1 MSPALLRALEFD
13 RIIEA
18 LASHALT
25 PVGKARMLAEVPAT
39 DRARVQ
45 QALAATSESARY
57 VERNGVFPLR
67 AGAGLE
73 QALQGLAVE
82 GRPLEALSLRIL
94 ADFVAS
100 IADAQAAVSR
110 APGEFP
116 ILQTLVSRLASF
128 VDEVAA
134 VRRAIDVNGEV
145 MDDASPALASIR
157 ERLRRQRTKLRTAL
171 EQFVRGR
178 DTAKYLQEQVVT
190 QRNGRAVLMVRA
202 EHRGSVPG
210 IVHGASATGATLF
223 LEPMASVEINND
235 IVAAEEEE
243 AEEIFRILLAL
254 TDRFR
259 HRPGD
264 FRTAVH
270 VAEELDL
277 LQARARL
284 AHIMDAVEPKLSVSG
299 HVELND
305 ARHPLLMQA
314 VTARLEDAADRK
326 ATTPVPITVVL
337 APPSRVLLITGPNTG
352 GKTVALKT
360 TGLLALMAQA
370 GLHVP
375 AAPGSTLPVFR
386 TIFADIGDEQSI
398 SASLSTFSAHITN
411 IAAIDRALQLPALVL
426 LDEVGTGTD
435 PAEGGALATAIIAH
449 FKDRGVLVFA
459 TTHYDALKTWG
470 TATSDVTT
478 AAFAFDPQTFAP
490 SYRLI
495 YGAPGR
501 SLAIEISKRLGLPPA
516 VIAAARNYLSDDR
529 KRLEAHLERVD
540 AQARALDAE
549 RRKLEREYSGI
560 AEQNRV
566 LRQREAAV
574 AEREGRLAKKVNEK
588 LDDRLRQ
595 ARQDIDAVIAQLKEK
610 SESLIEQASARAA
623 RGGISTGD
631 AGAVRADAAAAVG
644 KIIAGLRQPGAGPAA
659 PIESSRPVTVGAKV
673 TVAGLGLEGV
683 VVSMDGRNAEVDVR
697 GKRMR
702 AKVADLRVIGG
713 PASPAAPSPGTSGK
727 ASAQR
732 VAARPAPVRVNVDL
746 APREGLM
753 SEINVIGCTV
763 DQAIDRVSKFLDD
776 TLVTDVQ
783 EIRIVHGHGTGAL
796 RRGLET
802 YLRDHPLVAKTLPAP
817 PNQGGG
823 GATIVELKD

>member
-1 MSPALLRALEFD
+1 MTPALLRALEFD

-18 LASHALT
+18 LASFSLT
-25 PVGKARMLAEVPAT
+25 PVGRVRMLAETPSA
-39 DRARVQ
+39 DRAVVA
-45 QALAATSESARY
+45 QALAATSETVRFVAQNS
-57 VERNGVFPLR
+57 VFPLR
-67 AGAGLE
+67 GGAGLE
-73 QALQGLAVE
+73 AALEGLPVE
-82 GRPLEALSLRIL
+82 GRPLEALQLRVL

-100 IADAQAAVSR
+100 IAEAQAAVGK
-110 APGEFP
+110 APGAFP
-116 ILQTLVSRLASF
+116 ILQALVGRLASF

-134 VRRAIDVNGEV
+134 VRRAIDVNGDV
-145 MDDASPALASIR
+145 VDDASPRLASIR
-157 ERLRRQRTKLRTAL
+157 ERLRRQRAKLRTTL
-171 EQFVRGR
+171 EQFVKGR
-178 DTAKYLQEQVVT
+178 DTSKYLQEQVVT

-202 EHRGSVPG
+202 EHRGNVPG

-223 LEPMASVEINND
+223 LEPMAGVEINND

-243 AEEIFRILLAL
+243 AEEIFRILLEL
-254 TDRFR
+254 TERFR
-259 HRPGD
+259 HRPMD
-264 FRTAVH
+264 FRTAIQ

-277 LQARARL
+277 LQARSRL
-284 AHIMDAVEPKLSVSG
+284 AHAMNAVEPALSTSG
-299 HVELND
+299 HLELRD

-314 VTARLEDAADRK
+314 VTSRLEDAADRK
-326 ATTPVPITVVL
+326 VTTPVPVTVLL
-337 APPSRVLLITGPNTG
+337 APPARVLLITGPNTG

-375 AAPGSTLPVFR
+375 ASPGSTLPVFR
-386 TIFADIGDEQSI
+386 TMFADIGDEQSI

-411 IAAIDRALQLPALVL
+411 IAAIDRGLHLPALIL

-449 FKDRGVLVFA
+449 FKERGALVFA

-470 TATSDVTT
+470 TATDGVTT

-501 SLAIEISKRLGLPPA
+501 SLAIEISKRLGLPTA

-529 KRLEAHLERVD
+529 KRLDAHLERVD

-549 RRKLEREYSGI
+549 RRKVEREHAAV
-560 AEQNRV
+560 AEQNRA
-566 LRQREAAV
+566 LRQRESAV
-574 AEREGRLAKKVNEK
+574 AEREGRLAKRVNDK

-610 SESLIEQASARAA
+610 SETLVEQASTRMH
-623 RGGISTGD
+623 RGGVSTGD
-631 AGAVRADAAAAVG
+631 AGAARADAAAAVNR
-644 KIIAGLRQPGAGPAA
+644 IVQGLRQPAAGASDQSEP
-659 PIESSRPVTVGAKV
+659 SRPVTVGARV
-673 TVAGLGLEGV
+673 TVSGLGLEGV
-683 VVSMDGRNAEVDVR
+683 VVTLDGKNAEVDVR

-702 AKVADLRVIGG
+702 AKVAELRVIGPPSSG
-713 PASPAAPSPGTSGK
+713 ASDRTPARPPASPAAGG
-727 ASAQR
+727 R
-732 VAARPAPVRVNVDL
+732 VRVNVDL
-746 APREGLM
+746 APRDGLL

-763 DQAIDRVSKFLDD
+763 EQAVDRVAKFLDD
-776 TLVTDVQ
+776 ALVTDAR
-783 EIRIVHGHGTGAL
+783 ELRIVHGHGTGAL
-796 RRGLET
+796 RRGLENF
-802 YLRDHPLVAKTLPAP
+802 LKDHPLVLKAAPAP

-823 GATIVELKD
+823 GATVVELKD

>member
-1 MSPALLRALEFD
+1 MTPALLRALEFD

-18 LASHALT
+18 LASFALT
-25 PVGKARMLAEVPAT
+25 PVGKARMLAETPAT
-39 DRARVQ
+39 DRAMVT
-45 QALAATSESARY
+45 QAQAATSEVVRY
-57 VERNGVFPLR
+57 VAQNDVFPLR

-73 QALQGLAVE
+73 PALQALAIE
-82 GRPLEALSLRIL
+82 GRPLEALALRIL

-100 IADAQAAVSR
+100 IAEAQAAVAK
-110 APGEFP
+110 APGEYP
-116 ILQTLVSRLASF
+116 VLRQLVGRLAPF

-134 VRRAIDVNGEV
+134 VRRAIDVNGDVVDE
-145 MDDASPALASIR
+145 ASPRLAAIR
-157 ERLRRQRTKLRTAL
+157 ERLRRQRARLRAAL
-171 EQFVRGR
+171 EQFVKGR

-202 EHRGSVPG
+202 EHRAHVPG

-223 LEPMASVEINND
+223 LEPMAGVEINND

-243 AEEIFRILLAL
+243 AEEIFRILLEL

-264 FRTAVH
+264 FRVAVL

-284 AHIMDAVEPKLSVSG
+284 AHLMNAVAPVLSSTG
-299 HVELND
+299 HVELKD
-305 ARHPLLMQA
+305 ARHPLLMRA
-314 VTARLEDAADRK
+314 VTARLEDAAERTV
-326 ATTPVPITVVL
+326 TTPVPVTVTL
-337 APPSRVLLITGPNTG
+337 APPARVLLITGPNTG

-386 TIFADIGDEQSI
+386 TMFADIGDEQSI

-411 IAAIDRALQLPALVL
+411 IAAMDRALQLPALVL

-449 FKDRGVLVFA
+449 FMERGALVFA

-470 TATSDVTT
+470 TATDGVTT

-501 SLAIEISKRLGLPPA
+501 SLAIEISKRLGLPA
-516 VIAAARNYLSDDR
+516 RVIAAARNYLSDDR

-549 RRKLEREYSGI
+549 RRKLEREFAAV
-560 AEQNRV
+560 AEQNRA
-566 LRQREAAV
+566 LRQRESAV
-574 AEREGRLAKKVNEK
+574 AEREGRLAKRVNEK

-610 SESLIEQASARAA
+610 SEALVEQAAARAHA
-623 RGGISTGD
+623 AGVSTGQ
-631 AGAVRADAAAAVG
+631 AGAARAEAAAAVAR
-644 KIIAGLRQPGAGPAA
+644 IVEGLRQPGAGPAA
-659 PIESSRPVTVGAKV
+659 PGESARPVTVGARV
-673 TVAGLGLEGV
+673 ALAGLGLEGM
-683 VVSMDGRNAEVDVR
+683 VVSIDGRNAEVDVR

-702 AKVADLRVIGG
+702 ARVADLRVVGG
-713 PASPAAPSPGTSGK
+713 AAAPSPAGGSAKTAPS
-727 ASAQR
+727 ASR
-732 VAARPAPVRVNVDL
+732 VRINVDL
-746 APREGLM
+746 APREGLL
-753 SEINVIGCTV
+753 SEVNVIGCTV
-763 DQAIDRVSKFLDD
+763 EQAIDRVSKVLDD
-776 TLVTDVQ
+776 ALVTDVR

-796 RRGLET
+796 RRGLERF
-802 YLRDHPLVAKTLPAP
+802 LKDHPLVAKSAPAP

-823 GATIVELKD
+823 GATIVELSD

>member
-18 LASHALT
+18 LASFALT
-25 PVGKARMLAEVPAT
+25 PVGKARMLAEAPAT
-39 DRARVQ
+39 DRAVVA
-45 QALAATSESARY
+45 QALAATSETVRY
-57 VERNGVFPLR
+57 VERCGVFPLR

-73 QALQGLAVE
+73 AALQGLAVE
-82 GRPLEALSLRIL
+82 GRPLEALALRIL

-100 IADAQAAVSR
+100 IAEAQAAVSK
-110 APGEFP
+110 APGDFP
-116 ILQTLVSRLASF
+116 ILQRLVGRLASF

-145 MDDASPALASIR
+145 VDDASPRLAAIR
-157 ERLRRQRTKLRTAL
+157 ERLRRQRAKLRATL
-171 EQFVRGR
+171 EQFAKGR

-202 EHRGSVPG
+202 EHRAHVPG

-223 LEPMASVEINND
+223 LEPMAGVEINND

-243 AEEIFRILLAL
+243 AEEIFRILLEL

-264 FRTAVH
+264 FRIAVH

-284 AHIMDAVEPKLSVSG
+284 AHLMNAVEPSLSTTG
-299 HVELND
+299 KVELQE

-314 VTARLEDAADRK
+314 VTARLDDAADRK
-326 ATTPVPITVVL
+326 VTTPVPITVVL

-375 AAPGSTLPVFR
+375 AAPGSSLPVFR
-386 TIFADIGDEQSI
+386 TMFADIGDEQSI

-411 IAAIDRALQLPALVL
+411 IAAMDRALQLPALVL

-449 FKDRGVLVFA
+449 FKERGALVFA

-470 TATSDVTT
+470 TATDGVTT

-501 SLAIEISKRLGLPPA
+501 SLAIEISKRLGLPA
-516 VIAAARNYLSDDR
+516 QVIAAARTYLSDDR

-549 RRKLEREYSGI
+549 RRKLEREYTAL
-560 AEQNRV
+560 AEQNRA

-574 AEREGRLAKKVNEK
+574 AEREGRLAKRVNEK

-595 ARQDIDAVIAQLKEK
+595 ARQDIDAVIAQLREK
-610 SESLIEQASARAA
+610 SESLIEQASARVHK
-623 RGGISTGD
+623 GGVSTGE
-631 AGAVRADAAAAVG
+631 AGAVRAEAAAAVNR
-644 KIIAGLRQPGAGPAA
+644 IVEGLRQPGAGSGAPSEPA
-659 PIESSRPVTVGAKV
+659 RPVTVGAKV
-673 TVAGLGLEGV
+673 TVAGIGLEGV
-683 VVSMDGRNAEVDVR
+683 VVAIDGRNAEVDVR

-702 AKVADLRVIGG
+702 AKVADLRVLGG
-713 PASPAAPSPGTSGK
+713 APAAGPPAGAPATGAK
-727 ASAQR
+727 P
-732 VAARPAPVRVNVDL
+732 AAAGAGSRVRVNVAL
-746 APREGLM
+746 APREGLL

-763 DQAIDRVSKFLDD
+763 EQAVDRVSKFLDD
-776 TLVTDVQ
+776 ALVTDVR

-802 YLRDHPLVAKTLPAP
+802 FLKDHPLVAKATPAP

-823 GATIVELKD
+823 GATIVELRD

>member
-1 MSPALLRALEFD
+1 MIPSSLEFHLV
-13 RIIEA
+13 IEA
-18 LASHALT
+18 LASFALT
-25 PVGKARMLAEVPAT
+25 PVGKVRMLGETPQT
-39 DRARVQ
+39 DRAVVA
-45 QALAATSESARY
+45 QALAATSETVGY
-57 VERNGVFPLR
+57 VEQHGVFPLR

-73 QALQGLAVE
+73 AALTALAVE
-82 GRPLEALSLRIL
+82 GRPLEALQLRIL

-100 IADAQAAVSR
+100 IADAQSAVAR
-110 APGEFP
+110 APGRFP
-116 ILQTLVSRLASF
+116 ILQRLVGQLRPF
-128 VDEVAA
+128 VDEVSA
-134 VRRAIDVNGEV
+134 VRRAIDVHGEV

-157 ERLRRQRTKLRTAL
+157 GRLRRQRSKLRSTL
-171 EQFVRGR
+171 EHYVRGR
-178 DTAKYLQEQVVT
+178 DTAKYLQDQVVT
-190 QRNGRAVLMVRA
+190 SRHGRSVVMVRA
-202 EHRGSVPG
+202 EHKGAVAG
-210 IVHGASATGATLF
+210 IVHGASATGATVY
-223 LEPMASVEINND
+223 LEPMATVEINND

-259 HRPGD
+259 ARPED
-264 FRTAVH
+264 FHVGIV

-284 AHIMDAVEPKLSVSG
+284 AHVMNAVEPALSSSG
-299 HVELND
+299 HLELRA
-305 ARHPLLMQA
+305 ARHPLLIEA
-314 VTARLEDAADRK
+314 VAARLADAGERRT
-326 ATTPVPITVVL
+326 TTPVPVDIVL

-360 TGLLALMAQA
+360 AGLLALMAQA

-375 AAPGSTLPVFR
+375 AAPGSTVPVFR

-411 IAAIDRALQLPALVL
+411 IAAMDRALQVPALVL

-435 PAEGGALATAIIAH
+435 PAEGGALATAIVAH
-449 FKDRGVLVFA
+449 FKARGALVFA

-470 TATSDVTT
+470 TGADGVTT

-490 SYRLI
+490 SYRLV

-501 SLAIEISKRLGLPPA
+501 SLALEISQRLGMPPS
-516 VIAAARNYLSDDR
+516 VIAAARGFLSDDR

-549 RRKLEREYSGI
+549 RRKLEREH
-560 AEQNRV
+560 AALADENRS

-574 AEREGRLAKKVNEK
+574 AERESRLAKRVNEK

-595 ARQDIDAVIAQLKEK
+595 ARQDIDAVIAELKAK
-610 SESLIEQASARAA
+610 SEALVERASAKA
-623 RGGISTGD
+623 RGSVISTGE
-631 AGAVRADAAAAVG
+631 AGAARTEATAAVG
-644 KIIAGLRQPGAGPAA
+644 RILEGLRQPAAGPAA
-659 PIESSRPVTVGAKV
+659 PAEPVRPVSVGARV
-673 TVAGLGLEGV
+673 GVGGLGLEGT
-683 VVSMDGRNAEVDVR
+683 VVSIDGKNAEVDVR

-702 AKVADLRVIGG
+702 AKTADLRVIGPPSSSGSG
-713 PASPAAPSPGTSGK
+713 PAS
-727 ASAQR
+727 
-732 VAARPAPVRVNVDL
+732 ARPASAGHASTVRVNVDL
-746 APREGLM
+746 QPREGLL

-763 DQAIDRVSKFLDD
+763 EQAVDRVAKLLDD
-776 TLVTDVQ
+776 ALVTDLR

-796 RRGLET
+796 RRGLEQF
-802 YLRDHPLVAKTLPAP
+802 LKGHPLVLKASPAP

-823 GATIVELKD
+823 GATVVELKD

>member
-1 MSPALLRALEFD
+1 MRAEQ
-13 RIIEA
+13 
-18 LASHALT
+18 
-25 PVGKARMLAEVPAT
+25 PAT
-39 DRARVQ
+39 DRAVVA
-45 QALAATSESARY
+45 QALSATSETVRY
-57 VERNGVFPLR
+57 VEQYGVFPLR

-73 QALQGLAVE
+73 AALQGLAVE
-82 GRPLEALSLRIL
+82 GRPLEALGLRIL

-100 IADAQAAVSR
+100 IAEAQTAVAK
-110 APGEFP
+110 APGDFP
-116 ILQTLVSRLASF
+116 ILQRLVGRLASF

-134 VRRAIDVNGEV
+134 VRRAVDVNGEV
-145 MDDASPALASIR
+145 VDDASPRLAAIR
-157 ERLRRQRTKLRTAL
+157 ERLRRQRAKLRATL
-171 EQFVRGR
+171 EQFVKGR
-178 DTAKYLQEQVVT
+178 DTAKYLQDQVVT

-202 EHRGSVPG
+202 EHRAHVPG

-223 LEPMASVEINND
+223 LEPMAGVEINND

-243 AEEIFRILLAL
+243 AEEIFRILLEL

-264 FRTAVH
+264 FRIAVQ

-284 AHIMDAVEPKLSVSG
+284 AHLMNAVEPVLSPTG
-299 HVELND
+299 KVELKD

-314 VTARLEDAADRK
+314 VTARLDDAADRK

-337 APPSRVLLITGPNTG
+337 APPARVLLITGPNTG

-386 TIFADIGDEQSI
+386 TMFADIGDEQSI

-449 FKDRGVLVFA
+449 FKERGALVFA

-470 TATSDVTT
+470 TATEGVTT
-478 AAFAFDPQTFAP
+478 AAFAFDPETFAP

-501 SLAIEISKRLGLPPA
+501 SLAIEISKRLGLPA
-516 VIAAARNYLSDDR
+516 QVIAAARNYLSDDR

-540 AQARALDAE
+540 QQARALDAE
-549 RRKLEREYSGI
+549 RRKLDREFAAL
-560 AEQNRV
+560 AEQNRA

-574 AEREGRLAKKVNEK
+574 ADREGRLAKRVNEK

-610 SESLIEQASARAA
+610 SEALVEQAAA
-623 RGGISTGD
+623 RLHKGGISTGD
-631 AGAVRADAAAAVG
+631 AGAARAEAAAAVG
-644 KIIAGLRQPGAGPAA
+644 RIVDGLRQPGAGPAA
-659 PIESSRPVTVGAKV
+659 PSEPQRPVTVGAKV
-673 TVAGLGLEGV
+673 TVAGLGLEGIV
-683 VVSMDGRNAEVDVR
+683 ASIDGKNAEVDVR

-702 AKVADLRVIGG
+702 AKVADLRVVGG
-713 PASPAAPSPGTSGK
+713 APSPGAPGAGGSK
-727 ASAQR
+727 SA
-732 VAARPAPVRVNVDL
+732 VSPAAAGGGRVRVNVDL
-746 APREGLM
+746 APRDGLL

-763 DQAIDRVSKFLDD
+763 EQAVDRVSKFLDD
-776 TLVTDVQ
+776 ALVTDVR

-796 RRGLET
+796 RRGLEQF
-802 YLRDHPLVAKTLPAP
+802 LKDHPLVAKTTPAP

-823 GATIVELKD
+823 GATIVELND

>member
-1 MSPALLRALEFD
+1 MNPALLRALEFD

-18 LASHALT
+18 LASFALT
-25 PVGKARMLAEVPAT
+25 PVGKARMRAEAPQT
-39 DRARVQ
+39 DRAAVA
-45 QALAATSESARY
+45 QALAATSETVRY
-57 VERNGVFPLR
+57 VEQYGAFPLR
-67 AGAGLE
+67 AGAGLD

-82 GRPLEALSLRIL
+82 GRPLEALQLRIL

-100 IADAQAAVSR
+100 IADAQAAVTR
-110 APGEFP
+110 APGAFP
-116 ILQTLVSRLASF
+116 ILQTLVSRLAPF
-128 VDEVAA
+128 TEEVAA

-145 MDDASPALASIR
+145 LDDASPRLASIR
-157 ERLRRQRTKLRTAL
+157 ERLRRQRTKLRTTL
-171 EQFVRGR
+171 EQFVKGR
-178 DTAKYLQEQVVT
+178 DTAKYLQETVVT

-210 IVHGASATGATLF
+210 IVHGASATGATLL
-223 LEPMASVEINND
+223 LEPMAGVEINND

-243 AEEIFRILLAL
+243 AEEIFRILLEL

-264 FRTAVH
+264 FRVSVG

-284 AHIMDAVEPKLSVSG
+284 AHLMNAVEPVLSTNG
-299 HVELND
+299 HLELRE
-305 ARHPLLMQA
+305 ARHPLLQA
-314 VTARLEDAADRK
+314 AVVARLDDAAERR
-326 ATTPVPITVVL
+326 ATTPVPVDVRLT
-337 APPSRVLLITGPNTG
+337 PPSRVLLITGPNTG

-375 AAPGSTLPVFR
+375 AAEGSTLPVFR
-386 TIFADIGDEQSI
+386 TLFADIGDEQSI

-411 IAAIDRALQLPALVL
+411 IAAMDRAMQLPALVL

-449 FKDRGVLVFA
+449 FKERGALVFA

-470 TATSDVTT
+470 TATEGVTT

-501 SLAIEISKRLGLPPA
+501 SLAIEISRRLGLPAA
-516 VIAAARNYLSDDR
+516 VIAAARNHLSDDR

-540 AQARALDAE
+540 AQARALDSE
-549 RRKLEREYSGI
+549 RRKLERER
-560 AEQNRV
+560 AALADQNTA
-566 LRQREAAV
+566 LRLRESAV
-574 AEREGRLAKKVNEK
+574 AEREGRLAKRVNEK

-595 ARQDIDAVIAQLKEK
+595 ARKDIDDVIAQLKEK
-610 SESLIEQASARAA
+610 SETLIEQASARAA
-623 RGGISTGD
+623 RAAVSTGE
-631 AGAVRADAAAAVG
+631 AGAARAEAAAAVNR
-644 KIIAGLRQPGAGPAA
+644 IVEGLRQPGAGPAA
-659 PIESSRPVTVGAKV
+659 PSEPSRPVTVGAKV
-673 TVAGLGLEGV
+673 TVGGMGLEGV
-683 VVSMDGRNAEVDVR
+683 VVAVDGKNAEVDVR

-702 AKVADLRVIGG
+702 AKVADLRVTAG
-713 PASPAAPSPGTSGK
+713 APAA
-727 ASAQR
+727 
-732 VAARPAPVRVNVDL
+732 AAKQAAPVRVNVDL
-746 APREGLM
+746 QPRDGLL
-753 SEINVIGCTV
+753 SELNVIGCTV
-763 DQAIDRVSKFLDD
+763 DQAVDRVSKFLDD
-776 TLVTDVQ
+776 ALVTDVR
-783 EIRIVHGHGTGAL
+783 EIRIVHGHGTGSL
-796 RRGLET
+796 RRGLESF
-802 YLRDHPLVAKTLPAP
+802 LKGHPLVMKFTPAP

>member
-1 MSPALLRALEFD
+1 MTPALLRALEFD
-13 RIIEA
+13 RIVEA
-18 LASHALT
+18 LASFALT
-25 PVGKARMLAEVPAT
+25 PVGKARMLAETPAT
-39 DRARVQ
+39 DRATVT
-45 QALAATSESARY
+45 QAQAATSEVVRY
-57 VERNGVFPLR
+57 VAQNDVFPLR

-73 QALQGLAVE
+73 PALQALAIE
-82 GRPLEALSLRIL
+82 GRPLEALALRIL

-100 IADAQAAVSR
+100 IAEAQAAVAK
-110 APGEFP
+110 APGEYP
-116 ILQTLVSRLASF
+116 VLRQLVSRLAPF

-134 VRRAIDVNGEV
+134 VRRAIDVNGDV
-145 MDDASPALASIR
+145 VDDASPRLAAIR
-157 ERLRRQRTKLRTAL
+157 ERLRRQRARLRAAL

-202 EHRGSVPG
+202 EHRAHVPG

-223 LEPMASVEINND
+223 LEPMAGVEINND

-243 AEEIFRILLAL
+243 AEEIFRILLEL

-264 FRTAVH
+264 FRVAVL

-284 AHIMDAVEPKLSVSG
+284 AHLMNAVAPVLSGTG
-299 HVELND
+299 HVELKD

-314 VTARLEDAADRK
+314 VTARLEDAADRTV
-326 ATTPVPITVVL
+326 TTPVPVTVIL
-337 APPSRVLLITGPNTG
+337 APPARVLLITGPNTG

-375 AAPGSTLPVFR
+375 AAPGSTLPIFR
-386 TIFADIGDEQSI
+386 TMFADIGDEQSI

-411 IAAIDRALQLPALVL
+411 IAAMDRALQLPALVL

-449 FKDRGVLVFA
+449 FMERGALVFA

-470 TATSDVTT
+470 TATDGVTT

-501 SLAIEISKRLGLPPA
+501 SLAIEISRRLGLPA
-516 VIAAARNYLSDDR
+516 RVIAAARNYLSDDR

-549 RRKLEREYSGI
+549 RRKLEREFAAV
-560 AEQNRV
+560 AEQNRA
-566 LRQREAAV
+566 LRQRESAV
-574 AEREGRLAKKVNEK
+574 AEREGRLAKRVNEK

-610 SESLIEQASARAA
+610 SEALVEQASARAHA
-623 RGGISTGD
+623 AGVSTGQ
-631 AGAVRADAAAAVG
+631 AGAARAEAAAAVAR
-644 KIIAGLRQPGAGPAA
+644 IVEGLRQPGAGPAA
-659 PIESSRPVTVGAKV
+659 PDESARPVTVGARV
-673 TVAGLGLEGV
+673 ALAGLGLEGV
-683 VVSMDGRNAEVDVR
+683 VVSIDGRNAEVDVR

-702 AKVADLRVIGG
+702 ARVADLRVVGG
-713 PASPAAPSPGTSGK
+713 AAVPSPAGGSARTAPS
-727 ASAQR
+727 ASR
-732 VAARPAPVRVNVDL
+732 VRVNVDL
-746 APREGLM
+746 APREGLL
-753 SEINVIGCTV
+753 SEVNVIGCTV
-763 DQAIDRVSKFLDD
+763 EQAIDRVAKVLDD
-776 TLVTDVQ
+776 ALVTDVR

-796 RRGLET
+796 RRGLERF
-802 YLRDHPLVAKTLPAP
+802 LKDHPLVAKSAPAP

-823 GATIVELKD
+823 GATIVELSD